1 MRNKLC
7 RLLTSPD
14 TSVSTMGAELLFV
27 LCKEKG
33 KNIFVNFLRAHG
45 VSEYSLDLK
54 RALSSFQV
62 MRMYPVFRCLEPR
75 GLPAV
80 LVGVII
86 LRTILITKIVNKKL
100 MVLSEQ

>member
-33 KNIFVNFLRAHG
+33 KTIFVNFIRAHV

-62 MRMYPVFRCLEPR
+62 MRMYVTEGSQR
-75 GLPAV
+75 GLSRCRYV
-80 LVGVII
+80 KEGFSKVR
-86 LRTILITKIVNKKL
+86 LRKGCWDLRYQKQ
-100 MVLSEQ
+100 LS

>member
-33 KNIFVNFLRAHG
+33 KTIFVNFLGVHG
-45 VSEYSLDLK
+45 VSKYSLDLR
-54 RALSSFQV
+54 RALLSIQV
-62 MRMYPVFRCLEPR
+62 MKVE
-75 GLPAV
+75 
-80 LVGVII
+80 
-86 LRTILITKIVNKKL
+86 IVYFYSHHIVSWLFPPNKL
-100 MVLSEQ
+100 